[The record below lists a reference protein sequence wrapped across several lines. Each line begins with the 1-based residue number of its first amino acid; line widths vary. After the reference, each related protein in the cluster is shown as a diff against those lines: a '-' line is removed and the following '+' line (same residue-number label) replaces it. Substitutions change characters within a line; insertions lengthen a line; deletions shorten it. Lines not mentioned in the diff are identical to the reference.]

1 MRTLLPLA
9 VLTALL
15 LPTVAMAGAKLA
27 TPPLR
32 SWVFLGKGNVVSA
45 RIPKNHDAPAT
56 LSCRAGETVLKAEM
70 LAQGTHSQISLVLD
84 QRVYQ
89 LESVQA
95 KTKGRGIYAMTG
107 QLALTP
113 KLLRD
118 LETTHSKAGFLLD
131 GKAFRYGRP
140 VDALAALADRC
151 TVLMGE

>member
-56 LSCRAGETVLKAEM
+56 LSCRAGETVLKAV
-70 LAQGTHSQISLVLD
+70 AQ
-84 QRVYQ
+84 R
-89 LESVQA
+89 VQA